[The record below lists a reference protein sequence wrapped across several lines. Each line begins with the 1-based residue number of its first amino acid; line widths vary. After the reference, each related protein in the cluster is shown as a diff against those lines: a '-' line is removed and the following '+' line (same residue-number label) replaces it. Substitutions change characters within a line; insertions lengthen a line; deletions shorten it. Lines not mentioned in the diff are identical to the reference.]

1 MGDRV
6 AGTRDSRRKNG
17 EGEEREREET
27 SFSNGFWGGEERYEE
42 RKCQRGLS
50 LSLS

>member
-17 EGEEREREET
+17 EGEERERERKQV
-27 SFSNGFWGGEERYEE
+27 FRMVFGGE
-42 RKCQRGLS
+42 RKDTRKGNVNEDFLS
-50 LSLS
+50 LS